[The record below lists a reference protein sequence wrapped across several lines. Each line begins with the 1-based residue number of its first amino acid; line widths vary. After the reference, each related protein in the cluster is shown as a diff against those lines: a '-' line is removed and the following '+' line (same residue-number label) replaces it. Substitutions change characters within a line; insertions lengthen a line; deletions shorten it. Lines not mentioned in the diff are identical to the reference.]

1 MIGDDPREHRISE
14 WFRGLTMGARI
25 QIIMFSVMTIVLGA
39 AGGIALI
46 QEPTVL
52 LPTVPPDSHPV
63 PGEPKRAGATNV
75 VKDWRTAESMRDT
88 AKGPEVPVE
97 GKGEVEAMRK
107 LVAMSP
113 EDSDSWNQLGKSLY
127 QSGQHAEAIKAFQRA
142 LEIKPGVGEVL
153 ANLGVTLKTSGEMT
167 EYEKIVQSL
176 ALVDPKLAR
185 DLMEFSP
192 AKMGERGLAPVP
204 PTEPSS
210 TASSAS
216 PAVPGESGEIG
227 ALRKL
232 VAMDPKDADSW
243 DRLGKALF
251 VSGNHSEA
259 AKCFEKSLDLK
270 PNMVEVLANLG
281 VAYKTQGRK
290 EAFEEVLAKLTA
302 LDPKTGEQLKA
313 FVPGPAAKP

>member
-1 MIGDDPREHRISE
+1 MLGEDPRENRIAE
-14 WFRGLTMGARI
+14 WFRGLTMGVRI
-25 QIIMFSVMTIVLGA
+25 QIVLFSIVGIVLA
-39 AGGIALI
+39 VAGSIALI
-46 QEPTVL
+46 QEAPVL
-52 LPTVPPDSHPV
+52 LPTVVPDSKPV
-63 PGEPKRAGATNV
+63 PGEIPRVAATNV
-75 VKDWRTAESMRDT
+75 VKDWRTAEAM
-88 AKGPEVPVE
+88 AGKQKGPDVAAE

-107 LVAMSP
+107 LVSMDPNDA
-113 EDSDSWNQLGKSLY
+113 DSWDRLGKSLFS
-127 QSGQHAEAIKAFQRA
+127 SGQHAEAIRAFQRA
-142 LEIKPGVGEVL
+142 LEIKPGVAEVL

-192 AKMGERGLAPVP
+192 GKTGTPGSSFTPP
-204 PTEPSS
+204 PTSSSPSQS
-210 TASSAS
+210 DSVAQN
-216 PAVPGESGEIG
+216 ESGEVG

-251 VSGNHSEA
+251 VSGNHNEA
-259 AKCFEKSLDLK
+259 VRCFEKSLELK
-270 PNMVEVLANLG
+270 PNVVEVLANLG

-313 FVPGPAAKP
+313 FVPAPLEKR

>member
-1 MIGDDPREHRISE
+1 MLGEDPRENRIAE
-14 WFRGLTMGARI
+14 WFRGLTMGVRI
-25 QIIMFSVMTIVLGA
+25 QIILFSVVGIVLA
-39 AGGIALI
+39 AVGSIALI
-46 QEPTVL
+46 QEAPVL
-52 LPTVPPDSHPV
+52 LPAVVPDSKPV
-63 PGEPKRAGATNV
+63 PGEIPRVAATNV
-75 VKDWRTAESMRDT
+75 VKDWRTAEAM
-88 AKGPEVPVE
+88 AGKQKGPDVAAE

-107 LVAMSP
+107 LVSMDPNDA
-113 EDSDSWNQLGKSLY
+113 DSWDRLGKSLFS
-127 QSGQHAEAIKAFQRA
+127 SGQHAEAIRAFQRA
-142 LEIKPGVGEVL
+142 LEIKPGVAEVL

-192 AKMGERGLAPVP
+192 GKTGTSDSSSTPP
-204 PTEPSS
+204 PTPSS
-210 TASSAS
+210 PPQSDSA
-216 PAVPGESGEIG
+216 GQNESGEVG

-251 VSGNHSEA
+251 VSGNHNEA
-259 AKCFEKSLDLK
+259 VRCFEKSLELK
-270 PNMVEVLANLG
+270 PNVVEVLANLG
-281 VAYKTQGRK
+281 VTYKTQGRK

-313 FVPGPAAKP
+313 FVPAPLEKR

>member
-1 MIGDDPREHRISE
+1 MLGEDPRENRIAE
-14 WFRGLTMGARI
+14 WFRGLTMGVRI
-25 QIIMFSVMTIVLGA
+25 QIILFSVVGIVLA
-39 AGGIALI
+39 AVGSIALI
-46 QEPTVL
+46 QEAPVL
-52 LPTVPPDSHPV
+52 LPAVVPDSKPV
-63 PGEPKRAGATNV
+63 PGEIPRVAATNV
-75 VKDWRTAESMRDT
+75 VKDWRTAEAM
-88 AKGPEVPVE
+88 AGKQKGPDVAAE

-107 LVAMSP
+107 LVSMDPNDA
-113 EDSDSWNQLGKSLY
+113 DSWDRLGKSLFS
-127 QSGQHAEAIKAFQRA
+127 SGQHAEAIRAFQRA
-142 LEIKPGVGEVL
+142 LEIKPGVAEVL

-192 AKMGERGLAPVP
+192 GKTGTSDSSSTPP
-204 PTEPSS
+204 PTPSS
-210 TASSAS
+210 PPQSDS
-216 PAVPGESGEIG
+216 VGQNESGEVG

-251 VSGNHSEA
+251 VSGNHNEA
-259 AKCFEKSLDLK
+259 VRCFEKSLELK
-270 PNMVEVLANLG
+270 PNVVEVLANLG

-313 FVPGPAAKP
+313 FVPAPLEKR

>member
-1 MIGDDPREHRISE
+1 MLGEDPRENRIAD
-14 WFRGLTMGARI
+14 WFRGLTMGVRI
-25 QIIMFSVMTIVLGA
+25 QIILFSVVGIVLA
-39 AGGIALI
+39 AVGSIALI
-46 QEPTVL
+46 QEAPVL
-52 LPTVPPDSHPV
+52 LPTVVPDSKPV
-63 PGEPKRAGATNV
+63 PGETPRVAATNV
-75 VKDWRTAESMRDT
+75 VKDWRTAEAM
-88 AKGPEVPVE
+88 AAKQKGPNVAAE

-107 LVAMSP
+107 LVSMDPNDA
-113 EDSDSWNQLGKSLY
+113 DSWDRLGKSLFS
-127 QSGQHAEAIKAFQRA
+127 SGQHAEAIRAFQRA
-142 LEIKPGVGEVL
+142 LEIKPGVAEVL

-192 AKMGERGLAPVP
+192 SKTGAPESSSTPP
-204 PTEPSS
+204 PTPSS
-210 TASSAS
+210 PPQSDS
-216 PAVPGESGEIG
+216 VGQNESGEIG

-232 VAMDPKDADSW
+232 VAIDPKDADSW

-251 VSGNHSEA
+251 VSGNHNEA
-259 AKCFEKSLDLK
+259 VRCFEKSLELK
-270 PNMVEVLANLG
+270 PSVVEVLANLG

-313 FVPGPAAKP
+313 FVPAPLEKR